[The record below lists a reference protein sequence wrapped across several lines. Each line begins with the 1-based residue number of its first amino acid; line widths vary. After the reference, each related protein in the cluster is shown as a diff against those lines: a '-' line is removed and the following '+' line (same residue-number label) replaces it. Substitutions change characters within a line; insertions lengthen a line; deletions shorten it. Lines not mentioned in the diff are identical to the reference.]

1 MCPSCVIM
9 ELKRIWTIQTF
20 SRILYQSLYWW
31 HHVNHTRWV
40 HASILLKRV
49 GNKPYKYLRPT
60 ILGKM
65 FFRHP
70 EVGRMLTYPIQSQQK
85 KVASPTSFHQ
95 ESTNPDWSFW
105 VLEATYSILR
115 NITMIYL
122 SGYMKSCQFWVGP
135 RAGKGSCGFRL
146 WCKQPYD
153 PADPE
158 LSEVS
163 VVVPRIPSGT
173 HVKSVEP

>member
-85 KVASPTSFHQ
+85 KLHLLLPFTKKVQILIDHFGSWRPHILYLGILL
-95 ESTNPDWSFW
+95 WSLFIRLHEKLPILSRPKSRKGLLW
-105 VLEATYSILR
+105 VQAVVQTAIWPSRL
-115 NITMIYL
+115 
-122 SGYMKSCQFWVGP
+122 GYQRC
-135 RAGKGSCGFRL
+135 L
-146 WCKQPYD
+146 
-153 PADPE
+153 
-158 LSEVS
+158 
-163 VVVPRIPSGT
+163 
-173 HVKSVEP
+173 